1 VRAHYPEVD
10 LELLKMLPPT
20 PSGRVDMD
28 ALYAACRDTTN
39 CIARQIITESDR
51 QRANRDAVVR

>member
-20 PSGRVDMD
+20 PSSRVDMD
-28 ALYAACRDTTN
+28 ALYAVCRETAD

-51 QRANRDAVVR
+51 QRAN